1 MASVGLASERLGNTK
16 ARRFQLTLNEVN
28 RYYELL
34 EYLESLNSL
43 KYLISCKEIAP
54 STGHEHIH
62 IFVCFGNSIKLS
74 VKKCCGAH
82 IEYCRG
88 TVKQNID
95 YVKKDGEILD
105 EIGEVPRESGGRHT
119 VDELKQINCPDE
131 LQWNEYNTW
140 KKIHNDNMSIK
151 ITDWYKPEIK
161 VTYVWGDSGVGK
173 SKYVHDKC
181 LEEGIEIVDIIKHS
195 GDFWIGVGDAECAIY
210 DDFRP
215 SDMKPAEFIN
225 FIDYNRHALNVKGG
239 CKQNNYKRIFIT
251 SVMDPQ
257 YIYSGICSDE
267 PRKQWLRRMEIINLK
282 DE

>member
-1 MASVGLASERLGNTK
+1 MATVEMATERLGNTK
-16 ARRFQLTLNEVN
+16 ARRFQLTLNEVFK
-28 RYYELL
+28 YPQLF
-34 EYLESLNSL
+34 EYLTNLNSL
-43 KYLISCKEIAP
+43 KYLISCKEVAP

-62 IFVCFGNSIKLS
+62 IFICLSKPLKLS
-74 VKKCCGAH
+74 VKKTCGAH
-82 IEYCRG
+82 IEKCLG

-95 YVKKDGEILD
+95 YIKKDGEILD

-119 VDELKQINCPDE
+119 VDELKQINYPDE

-140 KKIHNDNMSIK
+140 KKIHTDNMSIK
-151 ITDWYKPEIK
+151 ITDWYKPEVK

-195 GDFWIGVGDAECAIY
+195 GDFWIGVGNAECAIY

-225 FIDYNRHALNVKGG
+225 FIDYNRHALNIKGG
-239 CKQNNYKRIFIT
+239 SKQNNYTRIFIT

-257 YIYSGICSDE
+257 YIYSGICSNE